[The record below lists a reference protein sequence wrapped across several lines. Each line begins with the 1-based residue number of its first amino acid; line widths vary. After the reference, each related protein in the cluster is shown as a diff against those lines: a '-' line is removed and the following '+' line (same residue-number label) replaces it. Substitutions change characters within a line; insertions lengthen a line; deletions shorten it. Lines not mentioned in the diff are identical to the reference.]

1 MKIIFLGTGSMY
13 PLPRKGC
20 GCEVCRY
27 IRRKGGRNKRTRSS
41 IVVKVV
47 KKKIL
52 VDCSPDVLMQLK
64 RAGIKS
70 VDAILLTH
78 RHFDHVKGLAFLDK
92 FVKKKVLLF
101 ARKDALEYVLKKYSF
116 HAGLIKPVELKLN
129 RWYKLF
135 GTNFRAFKV
144 EHALKGKVET
154 VGYVFC
160 RGRKCFAYVPDVLRL
175 KAYGFLCNLRLL
187 IIDGCC
193 FDKREFGHMSMLDAY
208 RIGKQFKAKKILFT
222 HIGHKNLPQDK
233 LEKLCKRVFD
243 NAMPAYDG
251 MIVEI

>member
-27 IRRKGGRNKRTRSS
+27 IRRKGGKNKRTRSS
-41 IVVKVV
+41 IVIKVA
-47 KKKIL
+47 KKNIL
-52 VDCSPDVLMQLK
+52 IDCSPDVLMQLK

-70 VDAILLTH
+70 VDVILLTH

-92 FVKKKVLLF
+92 FAKRNVLLF
-101 ARKDALEYVLKKYSF
+101 ARKDALEYVLKKYPF
-116 HAGLIKPVELKLN
+116 HAGLIKLIELKLN

-135 GTNFRAFKV
+135 GINLRAFKV
-144 EHALKGKVET
+144 KHALRGRVET

-160 RGRKCFAYVPDVLRL
+160 RGRKCFAYVPDALDLKRHVFLR
-175 KAYGFLCNLRLL
+175 GIDLL

-208 RIGKQFKAKKILFT
+208 RIGKQLKAKKILFT
-222 HIGHKNLPQDK
+222 HIGHRNLPHDK
-233 LEKLCKRVFD
+233 LEKLCKYVFD

-251 MIVEI
+251 MIVEV